1 MVLNK
6 GKNDFKLYF
15 TPAEGYI
22 PGEYMAMQSYETKE
36 IDFTVTYKTIGEAGQ
51 SIWVAPDAKGSG
63 SKEDPM
69 SIYDAVKYVQPSQ
82 QIVLMEGTY
91 KLESSLKIAR
101 GINGTAENM
110 IYMVADP
117 AATFSGTFN
126 RYDYRWRLLVLQG
139 I

>member
-1 MVLNK
+1 
-6 GKNDFKLYF
+6 
-15 TPAEGYI
+15 
-22 PGEYMAMQSYETKE
+22 
-36 IDFTVTYKTIGEAGQ
+36 
-51 SIWVAPDAKGSG
+51 
-63 SKEDPM
+63 M

-117 AATFSGTFN
+117 AATTRPVLDFRELSTGMIIGG
-126 RYDYRWRLLVLQG
+126 DYWYFKGFDVTRSANAQKG
-139 I
+139 IQVSKS